1 MAHKADLIFLKN
13 RAKAFGDTGAWL
25 LILVGVLLFASRLTF
40 TPTGFV
46 NLPVVVTIL
55 QTAGLM
61 FAIAGL
67 QIMISRLVWPGIS
80 VTKLIT
86 QAGDGAGDSVAAAL
100 VLAGLFLYNGLTTV
114 AFVLWLSSALGAG
127 LGAQ

>member
-1 MAHKADLIFLKN
+1 MSHKADFLFLKN
-13 RAKAFGDTGAWL
+13 RLKAFGDTGAWT
-25 LILVGVLLFASRLTF
+25 LIMVGVLLFASRLPF
-40 TPTGFV
+40 QASGFV
-46 NLPVVVTIL
+46 NMPVVVTVL

-80 VTKLIT
+80 VTDLID
-86 QAGDGAGDSVAAAL
+86 QAGKGEGDSVGAGL
-100 VLAGLFLYNGLTTV
+100 VLFGLFAYNGMTTI
-114 AFVLWLSSALGAG
+114 AFVLWLSGALGAG